1 MISALLITTLI
12 KCYGKPYSWTQLVV
26 GSVNIS
32 DYELYILQDLPWI
45 NNGPN
50 GEQMRIAQSIGDN
63 HTFEFGVIRDNFTLL
78 FEILGDHSPDE
89 MVTLNIGLRQYN
101 TTALYGSEITAI
113 YTTPVPGLD
122 PLLLTLLIAI
132 PAAIGV
138 VVVIVYV
145 VKKRGK

>member
-1 MISALLITTLI
+1 
-12 KCYGKPYSWTQLVV
+12 
-26 GSVNIS
+26 
-32 DYELYILQDLPWI
+32 
-45 NNGPN
+45 
-50 GEQMRIAQSIGDN
+50 MRIDQTIGDN
-63 HTFEFGVIRDNFTLL
+63 NTIEFGVIRDNFTLV

-101 TTALYGSEITAI
+101 TTALYSSEIVASYTA
-113 YTTPVPGLD
+113 PVPGLD